1 MFSLGLF
8 VALTAIADS
17 PALVHR
23 LAYKSG
29 HKKGDFGR
37 KPDRDLLRS
46 ACRSQFLPL
55 AEAVTG
61 GQCLSLT
68 LPDHV
73 LDQRSM
79 LDKLRAG
86 PIAIYLFAAS
96 MIE

>member
-1 MFSLGLF
+1 M
-8 VALTAIADS
+8 ALTAIADS
-17 PALVHR
+17 PALVHS
-23 LAYKSG
+23 LADKSG
-29 HKKGDFGR
+29 HKKGDVGR
-37 KPDRDLLRS
+37 KPNRDLLRS

-55 AEAVTG
+55 AEAMTE

-79 LDKLRAG
+79 FEKLRAG
-86 PIAIYLFAAS
+86 PIAIYLSAAS